1 MCVCTTFTCKVDL
14 GYLKEADAIL
24 GTKIA
29 DSYTKNSKSEAEA
42 AAATLV
48 VGGAAAA
55 TPASSASAATLDV
68 GGALPKK
75 RGRPSLDRPRPE
87 SKAQLKKK
95 QKLADAEEAE

>member
-29 DSYTKNSKSEAEA
+29 DSYTKNSKSEAGA

-55 TPASSASAATLDV
+55 TPASSASAAILDV

-75 RGRPSLDRPRPE
+75 RGRPSFGTRPE

-95 QKLADAEEAE
+95 HKPAVAEEAE